1 MEEPLAHTSRV
12 VTLVDALEQVAR
24 SGSRPYT
31 PMAGLMLTYPNGRP
45 RTSVSTSETANT
57 MDQAEYDS
65 DRGLVPS
72 T

>member
-1 MEEPLAHTSRV
+1 MAHTSRV

-24 SGSRPYT
+24 SGSGPYT
-31 PMAGLMLTYPNGRP
+31 PMAGLMLTYPNGCP
-45 RTSVSTSETANT
+45 RTSVSASETTNAV
-57 MDQAEYDS
+57 DQAEYDS